1 MAPPNGESEAASW
14 VVAEPCTM
22 PVGTKVHTTAL
33 ESTLYLEEVTP
44 QLAGPSGTRPG
55 RFSPVGAGAKMAVT
69 ALFLTARSWPRN
81 E

>member
-14 VVAEPCTM
+14 VVAEPCIM
-22 PVGTKVHTTAL
+22 PVGTEVHTTAM

-44 QLAGPSGTRPG
+44 QLAGPSGTHPE
-55 RFSPVGAGAKMAVT
+55 GAGAKVAVT
-69 ALFLTARSWPRN
+69 ALFLTAKSWPRN

>member
-22 PVGTKVHTTAL
+22 PVGTKVHTTAM

-44 QLAGPSGTRPG
+44 QLAGPSGTHPEILTCGCR
-55 RFSPVGAGAKMAVT
+55 SQVAVT
-69 ALFLTARSWPRN
+69 ALSLTTKSWPRN

>member
-22 PVGTKVHTTAL
+22 PVGTEVHTTAM

-44 QLAGPSGTRPG
+44 QLAGPSGTHPEI
-55 RFSPVGAGAKMAVT
+55 
-69 ALFLTARSWPRN
+69 LTCGYRSQGGSHCIISHRKKLAQD